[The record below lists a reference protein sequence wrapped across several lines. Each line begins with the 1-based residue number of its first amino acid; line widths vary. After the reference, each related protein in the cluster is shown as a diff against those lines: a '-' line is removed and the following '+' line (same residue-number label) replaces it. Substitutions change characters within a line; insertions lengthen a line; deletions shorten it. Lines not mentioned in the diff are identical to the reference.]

1 MSDSNGIDIRE
12 WLQQKISVESGDP
25 IELIS
30 MDAEFESFKLD
41 SLSLLSISYDLESEV
56 NIEITPSDLTEFNTI
71 NKLSRWIEAKK

>member
-12 WLQQKISVESGDP
+12 WLQQKISIESGNP

-41 SLSLLSISYDLESEV
+41 SLSLLSISYDLENEV

-71 NKLSRWIEAKK
+71 NKLSRWIETKK